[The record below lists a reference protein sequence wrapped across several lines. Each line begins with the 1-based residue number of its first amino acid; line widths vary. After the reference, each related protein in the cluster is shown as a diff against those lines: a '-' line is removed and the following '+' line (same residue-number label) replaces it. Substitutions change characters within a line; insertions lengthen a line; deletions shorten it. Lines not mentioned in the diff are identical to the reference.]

1 MERIR
6 IKKIDGCPK
15 KAISP
20 TISIDK
26 HQFLMV
32 CIYLYFFQIVLL
44 IFFKECGKSR
54 LGAPTWIFLFTSP
67 HTCASFSLAAIFR
80 RSHTHSHTE
89 EEVPLLR
96 QQEWDSDFTK
106 RPALLYSNSSMNGS
120 CLGKKT
126 AAENQSVRFYV
137 LHCPTPVK
145 CRELLFRSRIVQ

>member
-6 IKKIDGCPK
+6 IKKLDGCPK

-32 CIYLYFFQIVLL
+32 CIYLLFFSNFFIYFHE
-44 IFFKECGKSR
+44 ECGKSS
-54 LGAPTWIFLFTSP
+54 LGAPTWIFLFTSR

-96 QQEWDSDFTK
+96 QQEWDSYFTK

-126 AAENQSVRFYV
+126 AAETIVGN
-137 LHCPTPVK
+137 C
-145 CRELLFRSRIVQ
+145 CFRSRIRRTIDPSSKLTN